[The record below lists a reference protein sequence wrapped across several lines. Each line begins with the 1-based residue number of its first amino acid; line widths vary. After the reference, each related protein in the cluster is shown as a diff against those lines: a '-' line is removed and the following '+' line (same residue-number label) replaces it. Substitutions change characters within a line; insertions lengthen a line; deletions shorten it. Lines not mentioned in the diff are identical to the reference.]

1 MGMIYMGAK
10 NMLIR
15 YEHTSG
21 GWKKVRSALCSAIL
35 LLTLMVIVFLA
46 VPVCLLTGLIGM
58 VWSVGDRILSWLS
71 PGL

>member
-1 MGMIYMGAK
+1 
-10 NMLIR
+10 MLIR

-21 GWKKVRSALCSAIL
+21 GWKKVRSAFCSAIL
-35 LLTLMVIVFLA
+35 FLTLMVIVFLA